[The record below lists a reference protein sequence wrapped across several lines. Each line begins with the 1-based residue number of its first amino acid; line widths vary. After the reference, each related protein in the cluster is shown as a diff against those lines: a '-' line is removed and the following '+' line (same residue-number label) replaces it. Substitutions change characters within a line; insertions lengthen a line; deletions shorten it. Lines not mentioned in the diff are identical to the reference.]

1 MRHESI
7 TLLDDVRRAAERIDQ
22 FVAGRTLEEYEADA
36 MLRSAV
42 ERQFEIIGEAPNRLV
57 KCDAPTAE
65 RIDADRQI
73 IDFRNVLI
81 HGYDLVEDYVVWDA
95 AHRRLPLLRRKVEE
109 LLRSDDNSA

>member
-1 MRHESI
+1 MRPESI
-7 TLLDDVRRAAERIDQ
+7 KLLEDIRQAAENIFL
-22 FVAGRTLEEYEADA
+22 FVTGRTLEEYEADR

-42 ERQFEIIGEAPNRLV
+42 ERQFTIIGEALSRLV

-65 RIDADRQI
+65 RIDVYRRI

-95 AHRRLPLLRRKVEE
+95 VHSRLPLLRRKVEE
-109 LLRSDDNSA
+109 LLQSDDGSA